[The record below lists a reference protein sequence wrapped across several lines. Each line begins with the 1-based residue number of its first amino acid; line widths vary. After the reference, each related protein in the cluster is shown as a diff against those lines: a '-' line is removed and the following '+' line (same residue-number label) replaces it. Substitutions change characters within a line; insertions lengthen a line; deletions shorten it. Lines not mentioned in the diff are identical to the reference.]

1 MPTASID
8 SSTPR
13 LERRDLLLILA
24 LLAGPVA
31 LAVDELASYSLA
43 PTACADGTKWMLH
56 LVSLL
61 TLLVSLGGALL
72 ARSVGRN
79 LPEGSSEGG
88 GLTDS
93 RARFMA
99 LAGTA
104 LGLAFAVAIV
114 ALEVPN
120 WVLRVCQ

>member
-8 SSTPR
+8 PSLPR
-13 LERRDLLLILA
+13 FEKRDVLLWLA
-24 LLAGPVA
+24 LLAGPFA
-31 LAVDELASYSLA
+31 LAVDELTSYSLA
-43 PTACADGTKWMLH
+43 PTACAGGTKWMLH

-61 TLLVSLGGALL
+61 TLVVSLGGALL
-72 ARSVGRN
+72 ARSVGRG

-104 LGLAFAVAIV
+104 TGLGFAVAIV
-114 ALEVPN
+114 AMEVPN